1 MAHYRST
8 ARRALTALL
17 TLCLI
22 VGCTSTS
29 SADVVLPAEFY
40 FGRWAHGIAVDAS
53 GSWVNERPPYWT
65 GSLSYTVGDFQAG
78 VNGLRYKDYSGLTTY
93 SNEGLQGF
101 VRWRPADNWQL
112 GMERFGLTGFD
123 MKQQP
128 SVNYPDFYFVSESD
142 EYGVAASLNW
152 SRRKTVVLDDNIAR
166 YAYYVGRAAGP
177 GDLVW
182 YALGQYS
189 HDKTGRGISDLT
201 FFGLL
206 TDLDTTT
213 SDWWSLRS
221 DLTWGISRQAFINV
235 TLLAERESFDQVV
248 YQYDGRPEVDLDFS
262 REQTS
267 FDPAYDITA
276 VFVPAPGAFVTL
288 GVSQDFQSYSRKV
301 THYAL
306 GDVYSYEED
315 GGLMITSTAMRVS
328 VDAITEGEF
337 NPQILLDDYL
347 GYYHGILARNQQH
360 VHLGF
365 FHEWP
370 RLDGRD
376 SDDRHAGIDLG
387 SAIGVGSGAELTTA
401 LDYRYDRTTTYVY
414 YVPWYMTDQVTD
426 ESVRWTIGV
435 RWRSYEYTPGTGP
448 GWANDSPMD
457 IAFGPVP
464 RARDFYVAFS
474 YQPPALRATDT
485 EKRRSFLSLSG
496 LDSDG
501 IYRINGRATAGVGE
515 QATVSAMVDLL
526 ATDGFNS
533 LDLTVGGAKRIDD
546 KFQLSL
552 EASRTREAGE
562 WNDPELTVRLAGLF

>member
-1 MAHYRST
+1 MGTNRLST
-8 ARRALTALL
+8 PRVLFALL
-17 TLCLI
+17 NLLSLAF
-22 VGCTSTS
+22 GAS
-29 SADVVLPAEFY
+29 SSNADVVLPAEFY

-78 VNGLRYKDYSGLTTY
+78 VTGFRYKDVFGLTTY

-112 GMERFGLTGFD
+112 GMERLGLTGFD

-128 SVNYPDFYFVSESD
+128 YVNYPDYYFVSESD
-142 EYGVAASLNW
+142 EYGIAASLNW

-201 FFGLL
+201 YYNPL

-213 SDWWSLRS
+213 TDWWSLRS
-221 DLTWGISRQAFINV
+221 DLTWGISPQTFINV
-235 TLLAERESFDQVV
+235 TLLAKRESSDQVV
-248 YQYDGRPEVDLDFS
+248 YQYDMPPEIGRDFS

-267 FDPAYDITA
+267 FEPTYDVTA

-288 GVSQDFQSYSRKV
+288 GVSQDFQSYSRKD
-301 THYAL
+301 TYYSL
-306 GDVYSYEED
+306 GDIYSYDED
-315 GGLMITSTAMRVS
+315 WGLNITSTALRVA
-328 VDAITEGEF
+328 VDAVTEGEF

-370 RLDGRD
+370 RPNGRD

-387 SAIGVGSGAELTTA
+387 SSIGIGSGAELTTTI
-401 LDYRYDRTTTYVY
+401 DYRYDRTTYVY
-414 YVPWYMTDQVTD
+414 YAPWYMTEQVTD
-426 ESVRWTIGV
+426 ESVRWMIGA
-435 RWRSYEYTPGTGP
+435 RWRSYEYVPGTGP
-448 GWANDSPMD
+448 GWANDSHMD

-464 RARDFYVAFS
+464 RTRDFYVAFS
-474 YQPPALRATDT
+474 YQPPVLRGTQSD
-485 EKRRSFLSLSG
+485 EKRSFLSLSG
-496 LDSDG
+496 LQNDG
-501 IYRINGRATAGVGE
+501 IHKINIGVTAGVGA
-515 QATVSAMVDLL
+515 QATVTADVELL
-526 ATDGFNS
+526 AKDGSNTWDIMIS
-533 LDLTVGGAKRIDD
+533 GSKRING

-552 EASRTREAGE
+552 EASRMREVGE
-562 WNDPELTVRLAGLF
+562 WSDPELTVRFAGLF